1 MNLNELL
8 VEMELFKAK
17 GYGNLPITL
26 KDWNEDYA
34 VSISLTEA
42 RINII
47 EDNFFYDDEDLA
59 VPRATTIELG

>member
-26 KDWNEDYA
+26 KDWNEYYA